1 MNADQL
7 RIYLQSMPEAVED
20 YPFGPD
26 AQVFKVLDKVFAI
39 VGQMNGVDQVNLK
52 CDPEEACALRDI
64 FDAVIPGYHMN
75 KKHWNTIILN
85 GTIPEAE
92 ITRMVDN
99 SYLLVLKGLSKKQRQ
114 GLELRNKDRAPFKHK

>member
-7 RIYLQSMPEAVED
+7 KRYLQSMPEAVED

-26 AQVFKVLDKVFAI
+26 AQVFKILDKVFAI

-85 GTIPEAE
+85 GTIPKAE

-114 GLELRNKDRAPFKHK
+114 GLELRNRDSAPFAHK